1 MTTETVAAEPAKFRR
16 LPEERPGQILNAA
29 VTVFT
34 DRGIAAAKLE
44 EIAALAGVSKGTI
57 YLYFPSKEELFR
69 EAVRQKVVPFL
80 ARADAVDAA
89 ESATA
94 ALRAF
99 LEHHWRYMDREDAEG
114 WVRLALLELHKFPDL
129 AQFYRTE
136 VIDRSNA
143 VLVGIIE
150 RGIAA
155 GEFRPTEPAAA
166 VMMIKGILLTH
177 VVWCGAHSLNPAMR
191 AKPRERILHDITDFV
206 LHALRPV
213 APAAGIV
220 FE

>member
-1 MTTETVAAEPAKFRR
+1 MTDETVTTEPAKFRR
-16 LPEERPGQILNAA
+16 LPEERPGQILDAA
-29 VTVFT
+29 VKVFT

-57 YLYFPSKEELFR
+57 YLYFDSKEELFR
-69 EAVRQKVVPFL
+69 EVVRRKVVPFL
-80 ARADAVDAA
+80 VLADTVGAA

-94 ALRAF
+94 ALSTY
-99 LEHHWRYMDREDAEG
+99 LEHHWRFMDRDDAEG

-143 VLVGIIE
+143 VLIGIID

-155 GEFRPTEPAAA
+155 GEFRPADPAAV

-177 VVWCGAHSLNPAMR
+177 VIWCGSHSLNPAAR
-191 AKPRERILHDITDFV
+191 AKPRTRTLHDITDFV

-213 APAAGIV
+213 TPVAGTV

>member
-1 MTTETVAAEPAKFRR
+1 MTNETVASEPAKFRR
-16 LPEERPGQILNAA
+16 LPEERPGQILDAA

-69 EAVRQKVVPFL
+69 EVVRQKVVPFL

-143 VLVGIIE
+143 VLVAIIE

-155 GEFRPTEPAAA
+155 GEFRATDPAAA
-166 VMMIKGILLTH
+166 VMMIKGILLSH
-177 VVWCGAHSLNPAMR
+177 VLWCGSHSSNHAMR
-191 AKPRERILHDITDFV
+191 AKPRARTLHDISDFV

-213 APAAGIV
+213 APVAATV
-220 FE
+220 LE